1 MTCEDCREEIS
12 ADLDGESD
20 ADGRAAV
27 AAHLAACPGCR
38 SWQESAVLVTRSART
53 APADPGPDLVALV
66 LPAAPRRRSG
76 PRVARVGLA
85 VVGAAQLV
93 LGALALTGTTGH
105 GDAAMLGADLAH
117 MGHES
122 AAWNLALGVAFLAGA
137 RWVRHV
143 AGLLPVLGAFILVL
157 GTLSAV
163 DLAAGRVE
171 PARILAH
178 GLVVV
183 GFALACYLGRQ
194 PDPAPRPAAD
204 HPPSRLPGG
213 RERPADRTRRRDV
226 A

>member
-1 MTCEDCREEIS
+1 MTCAQCREEIS

-20 ADGRAAV
+20 ADGRAALE
-27 AAHLAACPGCR
+27 AHLAGCAACR
-38 SWQESAVLVTRSART
+38 RWQASAAVVTRSART

-66 LPAAPRRRSG
+66 VPAAPRRRRG
-76 PRVARVGLA
+76 PRVARVGLG
-85 VVGAAQLV
+85 VVGVAQLV
-93 LGALALTGTTGH
+93 LGVLALTDTTGH

-157 GTLSAV
+157 GALSAV
-163 DLAAGRVE
+163 DLVAGRVE

-183 GFALACYLGRQ
+183 GFAFALYLGRQ
-194 PDPAPRPAAD
+194 PAPAPRPEAD
-204 HPPSRLPGG
+204 DPPSTAPGG
-213 RERPADRTRRRDV
+213 RERLPDRARRRD
-226 A
+226 AA

>member
-1 MTCEDCREEIS
+1 MTCEECREEIS

-20 ADGRAAV
+20 AAGRAALE
-27 AAHLAACPGCR
+27 AHLAGCAACR
-38 SWQESAVLVTRSART
+38 RWRESAVVVTRSVRT

-66 LPAAPRRRSG
+66 LPAAPRHRRG
-76 PRVARVGLA
+76 PWVARVGLA
-85 VVGAAQLV
+85 VVGVAQLV
-93 LGALALTGTTGH
+93 LGVLALTGTTDH
-105 GDAAMLGADLAH
+105 GDGAMLGADLAH

-122 AAWNLALGVAFLAGA
+122 ASWNLALGVAFLAGA

-157 GTLSAV
+157 GALSAV

-183 GFALACYLGRQ
+183 GFALALYLGRQ
-194 PDPAPRPAAD
+194 PAPAPRPEAD
-204 HPPSRLPGG
+204 RPPSTAPGD
-213 RERPADRTRRRDV
+213 RERRPARTRRRD
-226 A
+226 AA

>member
-27 AAHLAACPGCR
+27 EAHLGTCPGCR
-38 SWQESAVLVTRSART
+38 AWREGAVVVTRSART

-66 LPAAPRRRSG
+66 LPAAPRRRVG
-76 PRVARVGLA
+76 PWAARVGLA
-85 VVGAAQLV
+85 AVGVAQLV
-93 LGALALTGTTGH
+93 LGVLALTGTTGH
-105 GDAAMLGADLAH
+105 GDAAMLGADVAH

-163 DLAAGRVE
+163 DLLAGRVE

-183 GFALACYLGRQ
+183 GFVLALHLGRR
-194 PDPAPRPAAD
+194 PAPAPRPAAD
-204 HPPSRLPGG
+204 RPPSRAPDG
-213 RERPADRTRRRDV
+213 RERLPEDARRQD
-226 A
+226 AA

>member
-1 MTCEDCREEIS
+1 MTCEECREEIS

-20 ADGRAAV
+20 ADGRAA
-27 AAHLAACPGCR
+27 AAVHLEVCPACR
-38 SWQESAVLVTRSART
+38 AWRESAAVVTRSVRT
-53 APADPGPDLVALV
+53 APADPGPDLVARV
-66 LPAAPRRRSG
+66 LPAAPRRRVG

-85 VVGAAQLV
+85 VVGAVQLV
-93 LGALALTGTTGH
+93 LGVLSLSGATDH
-105 GDAAMLGADLAH
+105 GDGVMLGADLAH

-122 AAWNLALGVAFLAGA
+122 AAWNIALGVAFLAGA
-137 RWVRHV
+137 WWVRHV

-183 GFALACYLGRQ
+183 GFAFALHLARQ
-194 PDPAPRPAAD
+194 PAPAPRPEGGR
-204 HPPSRLPGG
+204 PSGRAPGG
-213 RERPADRTRRRDV
+213 RERPAGHTRRRD
-226 A
+226 AA